1 MIPGLSCADCSV
13 AQVTSRSANC
23 DIEPRSQVLSVSSS
37 EPKIDV
43 IRRLQQAA
51 LRRDKQAFLAFFAPD
66 VDYHYHFGSRPLK
79 GRDWV
84 DRFITKY
91 WANHSATTW
100 VIEHWA
106 ERDGRLFSE
115 GREEYVN
122 AHGVLVKH
130 PYMGIIEFG
139 PDGLISG
146 WRDYFQMND
155 PNAGK

>member
-1 MIPGLSCADCSV
+1 M
-13 AQVTSRSANC
+13 SA
-23 DIEPRSQVLSVSSS
+23 STQ
-37 EPKIDV
+37 EPKIDI
-43 IRRLQQAA
+43 IRRLQKAVEN
-51 LRRDKQAFLAFFAPD
+51 RDKAAFLSFFAAD
-66 VDYHYHFGSRPLK
+66 VEYHFHVGTRPLK

-91 WANHSATTW
+91 WANHSATEW

-106 ERDGRLFSE
+106 ERGDRFFNE
-115 GREEYVN
+115 GREQYVN
-122 AHGVLVKH
+122 ADGVLVKH

-139 PDGLISG
+139 PDGLITA

>member
-1 MIPGLSCADCSV
+1 MSD
-13 AQVTSRSANC
+13 TAN
-23 DIEPRSQVLSVSSS
+23 EA
-37 EPKIDV
+37 KIDV
-43 IRRLQQAA
+43 LRRLQHAA
-51 LRRDKQAFLAFFAPD
+51 QQRDKAVFLSFFAPD
-66 VDYHYHFGSRPLK
+66 VEYHYHFGTRPLK

-106 ERDGRLFSE
+106 ERDGRLLSE

-122 AHGVLVKH
+122 ADGVLVQH

-139 PDGLISG
+139 PDGLITG